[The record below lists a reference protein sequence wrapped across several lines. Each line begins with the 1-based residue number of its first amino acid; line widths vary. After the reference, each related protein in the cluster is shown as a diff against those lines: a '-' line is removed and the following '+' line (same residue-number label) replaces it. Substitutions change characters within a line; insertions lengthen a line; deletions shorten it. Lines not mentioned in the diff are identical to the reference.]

1 MAQSFTKYK
10 NIAPSARI
18 SPSDPISFAFCCLDP
33 SLLGIKR
40 KMEGES
46 KEGNSLAAVMP
57 ERIKRKMEGESIEGN
72 SLAADMPKRIKQ
84 KIESESIEGN
94 SLAADGPECIKRKM
108 EGESLEENSLAAEI
122 LECFK
127 PKMEGDGIEGNS
139 LPTDMPEQDAKNK
152 KVESIEG
159 KPLRTIAEDI
169 EFLRWVMED
178 NSIEGNSHVADM
190 PEQDAK
196 NKKVESIEGKP
207 LRDIVEKLEFLRW
220 VMEDNSLEGNSLVAD
235 MPEQDGKNKKVESI
249 EGKPLR
255 DIVEKLECFSLEEDS
270 PIANI
275 LKDLKQLME
284 HAGIKLNSHAQLMEH
299 VGRYLAGDMPE
310 VTISIK
316 DAEKAHSENKNKE
329 VAKPALESQWNT
341 HRFLKLADVH
351 PDEFFEME
359 PFPVSYF
366 QELNL
371 LGSNDSD
378 YLELLATLG
387 CFNHVLLDYV
397 NLHCYRLCYDMHYQ
411 NCKTFSKLVCGIC

>member
-207 LRDIVEKLEFLRW
+207 LRDIVEKLE
-220 VMEDNSLEGNSLVAD
+220 
-235 MPEQDGKNKKVESI
+235 
-249 EGKPLR
+249 
-255 DIVEKLECFSLEEDS
+255 CFSLEEDS

-378 YLELLATLG
+378 
-387 CFNHVLLDYV
+387 
-397 NLHCYRLCYDMHYQ
+397 
-411 NCKTFSKLVCGIC
+411 